1 MTSLFRLVRI
11 LALVAFLP
19 MTASAQSVI
28 LGATFNP
35 VSPNGMG
42 FGVQFDV
49 PVYTVQAGDQVLDLA
64 IRAALSSPFSF
75 DLYPNADVGIS
86 VRIPSP
92 EATLYVGTGAGLWWS
107 VVDEEPC
114 YDIAWVIFG
123 GIDIPVGGMFAIRV
137 DLQAAPM
144 IGQVIIGAGA
154 AITVGQ

>member
-1 MTSLFRLVRI
+1 VSS
-11 LALVAFLP
+11 
-19 MTASAQSVI
+19 SAQPSTRSAPT
-28 LGATFNP
+28 GW
-35 VSPNGMG
+35 VSGSSSTSPCT
-42 FGVQFDV
+42 
-49 PVYTVQAGDQVLDLA
+49 PSKPGDQALDLA

-137 DLQAAPM
+137 DVQAAPM
-144 IGQVIIGAGA
+144 IGQVILGAGA

>member
-11 LALVAFLP
+11 FALVALLP
-19 MTASAQSVI
+19 LTASAQSVI

-49 PVYTVQAGDQVLDLA
+49 PVYTVQAGDQTLDLA
-64 IRAALSSPFSF
+64 VRAALSSSFSF
-75 DLYPNADVGIS
+75 DLYPNADIGIS

-92 EATLYVGTGAGLWWS
+92 EATIYAGTGVGLWWS
-107 VVDEEPC
+107 FLDEEPC

-123 GIDIPVGGMFAIRV
+123 GIDIPVSEMFAIRV
-137 DLQAAPM
+137 DVQAAPM
-144 IGQVIIGAGA
+144 IGQFIAGAGV